1 MSYNGKRKREINMDY
16 NDFMKSK
23 HIAERCG
30 EFQANYKNLNK
41 TSELKAYHDLLTE
54 FYDYI
59 QSLEAHLFNDEKV
72 ADQKNL
78 LTENVATP
86 SQFFNAPK
94 ITETLSFGQEALGGE
109 EDPWFGF
116 NDE

>member
-1 MSYNGKRKREINMDY
+1 MDY

-23 HIAERCG
+23 HIAERWG

-59 QSLEAHLFNDEKV
+59 QSLEAHFLMTK
-72 ADQKNL
+72 KL
-78 LTENVATP
+78 LT
-86 SQFFNAPK
+86 QK
-94 ITETLSFGQEALGGE
+94 IY
-109 EDPWFGF
+109 
-116 NDE
+116 

>member
-1 MSYNGKRKREINMDY
+1 MDY

-23 HIAERCG
+23 HIAERWG

-59 QSLEAHLFNDEKV
+59 QKAAKTNLLWKVPNKGRNPKYLEA
-72 ADQKNL
+72 
-78 LTENVATP
+78 
-86 SQFFNAPK
+86 
-94 ITETLSFGQEALGGE
+94 
-109 EDPWFGF
+109 
-116 NDE
+116 

>member
-1 MSYNGKRKREINMDY
+1 MDY

-23 HIAERCG
+23 HIAERWG
-30 EFQANYKNLNK
+30 EFQANYKYLNK

-59 QSLEAHLFNDEKV
+59 QSLEAHFFNDEKV

-78 LTENVATP
+78 LTESSV
-86 SQFFNAPK
+86 SKK
-94 ITETLSFGQEALGGE
+94 IIRNYSDYFLCFL
-109 EDPWFGF
+109 
-116 NDE
+116 NN

>member
-1 MSYNGKRKREINMDY
+1 MDY

-23 HIAERCG
+23 HIAERWG

-54 FYDYI
+54 
-59 QSLEAHLFNDEKV
+59 
-72 ADQKNL
+72 
-78 LTENVATP
+78 NVATP
-86 SQFFNAPK
+86 SQIFNAPK
-94 ITETLSFGQEALGGE
+94 IPETVSFGQEALGGE

>member
-1 MSYNGKRKREINMDY
+1 MDY

-23 HIAERCG
+23 HIAELWG

-86 SQFFNAPK
+86 SQIFNAPK
-94 ITETLSFGQEALGGE
+94 IPETLSFGQEALGGE

>member
-1 MSYNGKRKREINMDY
+1 MDY

-23 HIAERCG
+23 HIAERWG

-78 LTENVATP
+78 LTEYNR
-86 SQFFNAPK
+86 QL
-94 ITETLSFGQEALGGE
+94 TLQSVSKSLALKQLHRILYTVCKVGLKGE
-109 EDPWFGF
+109 
-116 NDE
+116 

>member
-1 MSYNGKRKREINMDY
+1 MYNKEKGRGTNMDY

-23 HIAERCG
+23 HIAERWG
-30 EFQANYKNLNK
+30 ELQANYKNLNK

-59 QSLEAHLFNDEKV
+59 QSLEAHFFNDEKV

-86 SQFFNAPK
+86 SKIFNAPK
-94 ITETLSFGQEALGGE
+94 IPETLSFGQEALKGE

>member
-1 MSYNGKRKREINMDY
+1 MEKGKREINMDY

-23 HIAERCG
+23 HIAERWG

-72 ADQKNL
+72 ADQK
-78 LTENVATP
+78 
-86 SQFFNAPK
+86 
-94 ITETLSFGQEALGGE
+94 IY
-109 EDPWFGF
+109 
-116 NDE
+116 

>member
-1 MSYNGKRKREINMDY
+1 MDY

-23 HIAERCG
+23 HIAERWG

-59 QSLEAHLFNDEKV
+59 QS
-72 ADQKNL
+72 
-78 LTENVATP
+78 P
-86 SQFFNAPK
+86 
-94 ITETLSFGQEALGGE
+94 ETLSFGQEALKGE